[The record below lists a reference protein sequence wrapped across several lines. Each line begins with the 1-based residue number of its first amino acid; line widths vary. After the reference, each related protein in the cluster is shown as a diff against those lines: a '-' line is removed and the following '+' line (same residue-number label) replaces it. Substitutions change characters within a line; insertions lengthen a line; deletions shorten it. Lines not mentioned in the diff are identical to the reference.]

1 MYTQN
6 SQNKTRYTFYTENTP
21 KDGVATADKN
31 NIVYQI
37 DCSMTVVTVKYSTS
51 VKLSEL
57 KNRDQMNTKDTSKSA
72 IVKGVKLRV
81 TVGKKITTLTGIK
94 ESLLMGKASQF
105 LGKSK
110 KLTFFEL
117 N

>member
-1 MYTQN
+1 
-6 SQNKTRYTFYTENTP
+6 
-21 KDGVATADKN
+21 
-31 NIVYQI
+31 
-37 DCSMTVVTVKYSTS
+37 
-51 VKLSEL
+51 
-57 KNRDQMNTKDTSKSA
+57 MNTKDTSKSA